1 MIIRLIH
8 FSKWS
13 DWRIYHVVMATVLL
27 GLYTQP
33 AVWNGGEE
41 EKEGHQEKGYQG
53 RHMQTGQMAE
63 VRSEKGSAWNS
74 SGLGGEPVWDQPQAK
89 HQIQEL
95 GDEGVWGLS
104 LYPGLSG
111 KRASFPF
118 LYSLFFPVL
127 FTSLLAMNPWYEKSI
142 LQKWRNRRILCTLN
156 IQYLLARGW
165 EFLKGHA

>member
-1 MIIRLIH
+1 MWWWPQCCWDCIHSLLFEMGERRRKKDTKRKDIRAAICKLAR
-8 FSKWS
+8 WQ
-13 DWRIYHVVMATVLL
+13 RL
-27 GLYTQP
+27 GLRKALRET
-33 AVWNGGEE
+33 AVGG
-41 EKEGHQEKGYQG
+41 G
-53 RHMQTGQMAE
+53 
-63 VRSEKGSAWNS
+63 
-74 SGLGGEPVWDQPQAK
+74 GGEPVWDQPQAK

-156 IQYLLARGW
+156 IQYLLACGW